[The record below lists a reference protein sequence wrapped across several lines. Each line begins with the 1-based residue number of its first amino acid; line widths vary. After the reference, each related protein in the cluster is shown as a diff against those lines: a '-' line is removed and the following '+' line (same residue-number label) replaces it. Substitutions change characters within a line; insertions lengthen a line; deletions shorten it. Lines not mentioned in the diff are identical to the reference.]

1 MQHWATWRTP
11 CVVHTPSKMLSYSGE
26 PAKRGRPSQCPENG
40 TREEAKG
47 RRGNK
52 CWNLD
57 AVQEAA
63 RNECLAG
70 LYQPRDTYFQGVRCR
85 PQLSEDPLD
94 VPLGRTALS
103 IRSLATVSCRAT
115 LTSTENQPQGR
126 LERLQSQSQLPA
138 TSNPQAQSPGL
149 CPPRG
154 EQSWHQQGAS
164 FRCWSGRPTELPVIC
179 KAQLHGTPKQ
189 PWWKA
194 SWRYDQRFQII
205 TRESARSK
213 ALCGNIERHVGV
225 EQVYESYHDGYI
237 R

>member
-1 MQHWATWRTP
+1 M
-11 CVVHTPSKMLSYSGE
+11 SKL
-26 PAKRGRPSQCPENG
+26 AKRHRLSQFPENG
-40 TREEAKG
+40 TCEVAKG
-47 RRGNK
+47 RRRNTAWNWDAFQEVERNK
-52 CWNLD
+52 
-57 AVQEAA
+57 
-63 RNECLAG
+63 CLAG
-70 LYQPRDTYFQGVRCR
+70 LYQPRDSCFQGARCQL
-85 PQLSEDPLD
+85 QLSKDPLH
-94 VPLGRTALS
+94 VSLGQTDWS
-103 IRSLATVSCRAT
+103 IRILATVFCWET
-115 LTSTENQPQGR
+115 WTSTSNDAQGQ